1 MKRLLIVGDSIAK
14 GVVYSEEMNKYSLV
28 RMDRLAQLREMGVD
42 IKNVSQMGA
51 TVEKGL
57 QVLGRPALLTQD
69 TENTEVLL
77 EFGGNDCDY
86 NWQAIS
92 KDPDNPQHRPNV
104 MLEQF
109 AQMYR
114 QCIEKAR
121 EKGAA
126 VCVSNLL
133 PISAQKY
140 FAHISKG
147 LCAQNILRWL
157 GSEEML
163 YRWHEYYNGVVE
175 RVAAENGCRLL
186 NVRAPFLL
194 RHDYESLLC
203 SDGIHP
209 NEQGYRALDEELCAQ
224 LRPVFAE

>member
-14 GVVYSEEMNKYSLV
+14 GVVFSRETNKYSLV
-28 RMDRLAQLREMGVD
+28 HLDRFARLREMGVD
-42 IKNVSQMGA
+42 VKNVSQMGA

-57 QVLGRPALLTQD
+57 RVLDRPTLFEDGGAK
-69 TENTEVLL
+69 TEVLL
-77 EFGGNDCDY
+77 EFGGNDSDY
-86 NWQAIS
+86 NWKAIS
-92 KDPDNPQHRPNV
+92 QNPDSPEHTPNV
-104 MLEQF
+104 LLERF
-109 AQMYR
+109 AGLYR
-114 QCIEKAR
+114 ECIEKAR
-121 EKGAA
+121 EKGAS

-140 FAHISKG
+140 FSHITKG

-163 YRWHEYYNGVVE
+163 YRWHEYYNAMVE
-175 RVAAENGCRLL
+175 RVAMQSGCRLL

-203 SDGIHP
+203 QDGIHP
-209 NEQGYRALDEELCAQ
+209 NEQGYRALDAVLFEQ
-224 LRPVFAE
+224 LRPLFA